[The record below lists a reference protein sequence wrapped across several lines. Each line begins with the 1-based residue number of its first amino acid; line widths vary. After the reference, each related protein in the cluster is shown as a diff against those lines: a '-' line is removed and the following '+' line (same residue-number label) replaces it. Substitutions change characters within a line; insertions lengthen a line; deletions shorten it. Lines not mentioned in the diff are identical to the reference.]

1 VTIFFDA
8 SDDDREREERE
19 KISSKSK
26 SRVRPEVID
35 DSDACDTEPSS
46 S

>member
-1 VTIFFDA
+1 MTIFFDA
-8 SDDDREREERE
+8 SDDDRERDERE

-35 DSDACDTEPSS
+35 DGDACDTEPSS